1 VRAKGQNSLQ
11 ISLVLA
17 FPPDA
22 SPCSLL
28 KPHLLEQLPGNQ
40 SCPGVLLSLAPG
52 ERRTSFALCL
62 TRPRCSHL
70 LPETESWENSVTDFR
85 GLGKAGVGLGLD
97 FASLGSTPDPLPHL
111 PAVNSVN
118 GSSERRKKNKSNLM
132 KPECKGRWAL
142 SLSPGMQQE
151 RDAGGTPRRGT
162 VKVVRPHGSPQSMKK
177 IAAGPASLPIST
189 GPPFP
194 LPQVRDS

>member
-1 VRAKGQNSLQ
+1 MRAKGQNSLQ

-28 KPHLLEQLPGNQ
+28 KPRLLEQLLGNQ

-70 LPETESWENSVTDFR
+70 LPEAESWENSVTDLR

-118 GSSERRKKNKSNLM
+118 GSSERRKKKKIKSN
-132 KPECKGRWAL
+132 E
-142 SLSPGMQQE
+142 
-151 RDAGGTPRRGT
+151 T
-162 VKVVRPHGSPQSMKK
+162 
-177 IAAGPASLPIST
+177 
-189 GPPFP
+189 
-194 LPQVRDS
+194 